1 MATKLQLEVT
11 EKHNLICRL
20 KEEELLLL
28 KEMKSYLGYYQ
39 RVTTELQDAINGTY
53 INYGVS

>member
-1 MATKLQLEVT
+1 MYAGRYSIATRLQLEVT

-28 KEMKSYLGYYQ
+28 KEMKSYLVYYQ
-39 RVTTELQDAINGTY
+39 HVIIELQDAINGT
-53 INYGVS
+53 

>member
-11 EKHNLICRL
+11 EKHNLICHL

-39 RVTTELQDAINGTY
+39 CVITELQDAINGTY
-53 INYGVS
+53 INYAVP